1 MECASSEDSDQPG
14 LLPILIRA
22 FAVGMK
28 KHWVLSYPLSA
39 LRILWSDRADAQTDL
54 SIRWA
59 HMPFCWICHEA
70 TQLWNVQLNAVIS
83 IEKVKQNCSEGFGDF
98 KIIINFWQATVD
110 SRDHL
115 SQLMGLWYLSHSR
128 PAKAQAS
135 LRIRAVSPESSL
147 FAHIKYANKER
158 VRQKIRHLAQLDG
171 CACAFE
177 EWVYGGRK
185 VHNLMRWLS
194 FLVQMLWNNKRI
206 LRKHTIK
213 LWSTYF

>member
-1 MECASSEDSDQPG
+1 
-14 LLPILIRA
+14 
-22 FAVGMK
+22 
-28 KHWVLSYPLSA
+28 
-39 LRILWSDRADAQTDL
+39 
-54 SIRWA
+54 
-59 HMPFCWICHEA
+59 MPFCWICHEA

-147 FAHIKYANKER
+147 FAHIQYANKER

-171 CACAFE
+171 CVCAFE
-177 EWVYGGRK
+177 E
-185 VHNLMRWLS
+185 
-194 FLVQMLWNNKRI
+194 
-206 LRKHTIK
+206 
-213 LWSTYF
+213 